1 VVSNLSWV
9 NELTSG
15 EAMRRSFTL
24 FSIVVHAIA
33 ITAALIAQ
41 VLAVGTLPTPYQPV
55 LYEAASVMPLDVQL
69 PKPRVGP
76 APPQTASYNTAP
88 TEAPVGVSAETER
101 TREPGLAAPGLIPG
115 VESGPPSNIEGVGM
129 VAAAPPPPPEPAGPI
144 RLHSGMKAPVKTTDV
159 APVYPVIAR
168 SAHVQGVVILE
179 AVLNAR
185 GGVDSVHVLRSI
197 PLLDQAAVDAVQ
209 QWRFTPALL
218 NGRPVPVVMTVTVN
232 FTLQ

>member
-1 VVSNLSWV
+1 
-9 NELTSG
+9 
-15 EAMRRSFTL
+15 MRRSFTL
-24 FSIVVHAIA
+24 FSIVVHAIV

-41 VLAVGTLPTPYQPV
+41 VLAVGTLPTPHQPV
-55 LYEAASVMPLDVQL
+55 LYEAVSTMPIDVQL

-76 APPQTASYNTAP
+76 AQAQADSVNVAP
-88 TEAPVGVSAETER
+88 IEAPDGVIAETER
-101 TREPGLAAPGLIPG
+101 QREPGLAAPGLVLG

-129 VAAAPPPPPEPAGPI
+129 VATVPPAPPEPARPI
-144 RLHSGMKAPVKTTDV
+144 RLHLGMKAPVKTTDV
-159 APVYPVIAR
+159 APVYPVIAK

-179 AVLNAR
+179 AVLSAQ
-185 GGVDSVHVLRSI
+185 GGVDSVRVLRSI

-218 NGRPVPVVMTVTVN
+218 NGQPVPVVMTVTVN